1 MSIKYMLDTNICIYM
16 MNKRS
21 SNVIEQIKRHMNDGL
36 CISSITLSELE
47 YGAAKSASYE
57 RNIVA
62 IQKILSLFSVLPYDE
77 AAASCYGNIRTQLE
91 RKGQTIGPLDML
103 IGAHA
108 KSRELILVTNN
119 VREFKRIEELVVV
132 DWSAPLL

>member
-1 MSIKYMLDTNICIYM
+1 MNIKYMLDTNICINM
-16 MNKRS
+16 MTKRS
-21 SNVIEQIKRHMNDGL
+21 ADVIRQIHRHMNDGL

-47 YGAAKSASYE
+47 YGAAKSANYE

-62 IQKILSLFSVLPYDE
+62 IQKILSLFTVLPYDE
-77 AAASCYGNIRTQLE
+77 AAANCYGIIRDRLE

-108 KSRELILVTNN
+108 KSGNLILVTNN
-119 VREFKRIEELVVV
+119 TREFERIDGLILD
-132 DWSAPLL
+132 DWV

>member
-21 SNVIEQIKRHMNDGL
+21 PDIIEQIKQHMSDGL

-47 YGAAKSASYE
+47 YGAAKSANYE

-77 AAASCYGNIRTQLE
+77 AAASCYGTIRAQLE
-91 RKGQTIGPLDML
+91 RNGQTIGSLDMF

-108 KSRELILVTNN
+108 KSKGLVLVTNN
-119 VREFKRIEELVVV
+119 MKEFERIEGLVVE
-132 DWSAPLL
+132 DWSVA